1 MAEEGSAWMTPKE
14 ISGILGNRRS
24 KEVFEDLIY
33 NRKSRREVLDAVIE
47 GAGCN
52 EYSAE
57 DYLREIVK
65 TKES

>member
-14 ISGILGNRRS
+14 IAGVVGKRRG
-24 KEVFEDLIY
+24 KEVFDDLIY
-33 NRKSRREVLDAVIE
+33 NRKSRREILDIVIE
-47 GAGCN
+47 AAGCN

-65 TKES
+65 PQES